1 MPARHFPKHISVKLT
16 VRRFSYTLPVRLL
29 SDALGPVS
37 RSERWGQLGPE
48 GIARA
53 ALSQVGG
60 DPELLRPLLGDEFH
74 EAMTYLSKGPFTPLG
89 RIHWKAIL
97 VSAAVG
103 RLRLEQYLAENRE
116 LGQVKDPIFVVGLP
130 RTGTSLVQR
139 LIATDPER
147 RGLRTNEML
156 TPIVSSQR
164 SVFNAAK
171 RYGYAVLSY
180 LIYKTFTPE
189 LIRIHHTSPTSLEE
203 CWMLFMPS
211 YAVLNADYIFPTPE
225 FGDWLERRDMS
236 EPYRR
241 YRRLLEILAL
251 SSENRPYV
259 LKSPEHL
266 WFLDDL
272 RREFPGARV
281 IWTHRDPAAAVAS
294 YAAQMS
300 LPHRQHRG
308 TTDPKLMGERVLSR
322 FESGIARAE
331 RASAAFPPETIA
343 HIRYEDLTNDPVAAI
358 ERAYRDLGLSVQ
370 PTHERRMREFLA
382 GPQLDRNQNH
392 YLPETFGLTSAGI
405 RERFSGYVGRFRLEP
420 SRSAIQSAPALPLLA
435 QPTRR
440 S

>member
-1 MPARHFPKHISVKLT
+1 MPARHFPKHIAVKLT

-29 SDALGPVS
+29 SDALGPLS
-37 RSERWGQLGPE
+37 RSERWGKLGPE
-48 GIARA
+48 AIANA
-53 ALSQVGG
+53 AFAQVGG
-60 DPELLRPLLGDEFH
+60 DPDRLRPLLGEEFD
-74 EAMTYLSKGPFTPLG
+74 EAMTYLSEGPFTPLG

-103 RLRLEQYLAENRE
+103 RLRLEQYLAEGRK
-116 LGQVKDPIFVVGLP
+116 LGEVKDPIFVVGLP

-139 LIATDPER
+139 LIATDPGR

-156 TPIVSSQR
+156 TPIVSPEPSAFDA
-164 SVFNAAK
+164 VK

-180 LIYKTFTPE
+180 LIYKIFTPE

-211 YAVLNADYIFPTPE
+211 YAVLNADYILPTPE
-225 FGDWLERRDMS
+225 FGNWLERKDMTG
-236 EPYRR
+236 PYER
-241 YRRLLEILAL
+241 YRQLLEILAL
-251 SSENRPYV
+251 SSSDRPYV

-272 RREFPGARV
+272 RRAFPGARV

-308 TTDPKLMGERVLSR
+308 STNPSLMGQRVLER

-331 RASAAFPPETIA
+331 RASSDFSPGTIA
-343 HIRYEDLTNDPVAAI
+343 HVRYEDLTSDPVLAI

-370 PTHERRMREFLA
+370 PAHERRMREFLS

-392 YLPETFGLTSAGI
+392 YLPETFGLTAASI
-405 RERFSGYVGRFRLEP
+405 RERFSGYIGRFRLEP
-420 SRSAIQSAPALPLLA
+420 SRSALISAPALPLLA

>member
-1 MPARHFPKHISVKLT
+1 MKLT

-29 SDALGPVS
+29 SDALGPLS
-37 RSERWGQLGPE
+37 RSERWGQLGPD

-53 ALSQVGG
+53 AMAQVGG
-60 DPELLRPLLGDEFH
+60 DPDVLRPLLGEEFD
-74 EAMTYLSKGPFTPLG
+74 EAMTYLSEGPFTPLG

-103 RLRLEQYLAENRE
+103 RLRLEQYLAEGRE
-116 LGQVKDPIFVVGLP
+116 RGQVKEPIFVVGLP

-139 LIATDPER
+139 LIATDPGR

-156 TPIVSSQR
+156 TPIVSQER
-164 SVFNAAK
+164 SSFDAAK
-171 RYGYAVLSY
+171 RYGFAVLSY
-180 LIYKTFTPE
+180 LIYKIFTPE

-211 YAVLNADYIFPTPE
+211 YAVLNADYIFPSSE
-225 FGDWLERRDMS
+225 FGDWLERRDMTA
-236 EPYRR
+236 PYQR

-251 SSENRPYV
+251 SSKDRPYV

-272 RREFPGARV
+272 RRAFPGAKV

-308 TTDPKLMGERVLSR
+308 ATDPVLMGQRVLER

-331 RASAAFPPETIA
+331 RASADFPAGTIA
-343 HIRYEDLTNDPVAAI
+343 HVRYEDLTGDPVATI
-358 ERAYRDLGLSVQ
+358 GRAYRDLGLSVQ
-370 PTHERRMREFLA
+370 PAHQRRMQEFLD

-392 YLPETFGLTSAGI
+392 YLPETFGLTSASV
-405 RERFSGYVGRFRLEP
+405 RERFGGYISRFRLEP
-420 SRSAIQSAPALPLLA
+420 GRSALISAPTLPLLA